1 MEQHHKIVKNQE
13 SIGLKMVKIPTS
25 LLEAVIVTTGTV
37 VASIIGSK
45 KSSEKDS
52 RSKKR
57 GKSRRK

>member
-1 MEQHHKIVKNQE
+1 
-13 SIGLKMVKIPTS
+13 MVKIPTS

-37 VASIIGSK
+37 VASIIGIK

>member
-1 MEQHHKIVKNQE
+1 
-13 SIGLKMVKIPTS
+13 MVKIPTS

-57 GKSRRK
+57 GKQQYFEDV

>member
-1 MEQHHKIVKNQE
+1 
-13 SIGLKMVKIPTS
+13 MVKIPTS

-45 KSSEKDS
+45 KSSEKDYS

>member
-1 MEQHHKIVKNQE
+1 MEQHYKIVKNQE
-13 SIGLKMVKIPTS
+13 SRGLKMVKIPTS

-37 VASIIGSK
+37 IASIIGSK

-52 RSKKR
+52 PSKKR

>member
-1 MEQHHKIVKNQE
+1 
-13 SIGLKMVKIPTS
+13 MVKIPTS

-57 GKSRRK
+57 GK

>member
-1 MEQHHKIVKNQE
+1 MEQHYKIVKNQE
-13 SIGLKMVKIPTS
+13 SRGLKMVKIPTS

>member
-13 SIGLKMVKIPTS
+13 SRGLKMVKIPTS
-25 LLEAVIVTTGTV
+25 LVEAVIVTTGTV

>member
-13 SIGLKMVKIPTS
+13 SRGLKMVKIPTS

-37 VASIIGSK
+37 AASIIGSK